1 MLKEKNPLLKIKLH
15 KTTSYI
21 LKFYNDNS
29 EVLFTLYDLILE
41 NPVEI
46 FWFEFI
52 NIFVGY
58 CQLVS
63 YLFDAIV
70 SNQFIIKIIKYIVCS
85 NLESSFNNIRIISNH
100 KTNSF
105 NSSSKRAY
113 FDILSIYMHSL
124 LYKSFNSNINYN
136 YMS

>member
-21 LKFYNDNS
+21 LKFYNDNL

-41 NPVEI
+41 NPLEI

-85 NLESSFNNIRIISNH
+85 NLESSFNNIRIISNL

-105 NSSSKRAY
+105 NSSFKRAY
-113 FDILSIYMHSL
+113 FNILFIYMYSL
-124 LYKSFNSNINYN
+124 FYKLFTSNINYY
-136 YMS
+136 YMP

>member
-1 MLKEKNPLLKIKLH
+1 MLKEKNPLLKIKMH

-105 NSSSKRAY
+105 NSSFKRAY
-113 FDILSIYMHSL
+113 FDILFIYMHSL

-136 YMS
+136 CMS